1 METTA
6 RAQHTAGPWQV
17 GSTNNILTDIADEN
31 YTRALATVW
40 THKRNMGDPQ
50 ARPEAYAEG
59 VANARLIAAAPALL
73 AALEAA
79 LEIHTHTMDAGGDN
93 WPACNGCGNDQSR
106 GTSHHPQCWVLIARA
121 AIRQARGDD

>member
-1 METTA
+1 MTTA
-6 RAQHTAGPWQV
+6 RAQHTAGPQPDGRIFMDCGCWVNTLMQYRCPLHT
-17 GSTNNILTDIADEN
+17 S
-31 YTRALATVW
+31 
-40 THKRNMGDPQ
+40 
-50 ARPEAYAEG
+50 
-59 VANARLIAAAPALL
+59 APALL